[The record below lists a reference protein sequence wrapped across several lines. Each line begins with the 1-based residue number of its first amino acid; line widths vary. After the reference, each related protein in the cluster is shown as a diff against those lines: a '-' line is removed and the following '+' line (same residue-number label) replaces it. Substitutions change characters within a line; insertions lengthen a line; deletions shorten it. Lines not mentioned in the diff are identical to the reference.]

1 MSRQSDKEGQT
12 TFDPH
17 DKDPYRRKVQL
28 SKPTEPPVKKLDSEQ
43 YRIGAVAAKKHV
55 TVFTISARRKNIP
68 LDERR
73 PDDSRS
79 STPLPNGA
87 IGWVTE
93 GVPLWPKDDE
103 DPQAQKAREWHEQG
117 AVAAKAMGRR
127 RYNEIIRQQMETPP
141 ER

>member
-73 PDDSRS
+73 QITIGEFVYRRQGSKWGKYHKGDKKLLD
-79 STPLPNGA
+79 TVDLPPVYGG
-87 IGWVTE
+87 I
-93 GVPLWPKDDE
+93 P
-103 DPQAQKAREWHEQG
+103 
-117 AVAAKAMGRR
+117 
-127 RYNEIIRQQMETPP
+127 
-141 ER
+141 